1 MAHAIREFQTRADQ
15 GCGLLPLSGGFPDMK
30 AESSTYVTLQN
41 LYRTRARHD
50 ALLVLEN
57 TKAILTALGRDPE
70 SITLDEI
77 TLFAK
82 HANFVRKI
90 DYRPVA
96 AEYAADDHHKRV
108 VIAALASF
116 NPDWDKS
123 TIHDYVALRAWQEFY
138 DRYGRPAGEEDGTL
152 EADVVEM
159 QKIADEYRRGVGY
172 EGELDEHA
180 HHMVGEVVRAGGG
193 ELHVI
198 ASLAG
203 GIVAQEIVK
212 VSSVCEVRG

>member
-1 MAHAIREFQTRADQ
+1 
-15 GCGLLPLSGGFPDMK
+15 MK
-30 AESSTYVTLQN
+30 AESGTYVALQN
-41 LYRTRARHD
+41 LYRDRARRD
-50 ALLVLEN
+50 ALLVLGN

-77 TLFAK
+77 TLFTK

-96 AEYAADDHHKRV
+96 AEYAADDHHKRAV
-108 VIAALASF
+108 TMAQESF
-116 NPDWDKS
+116 NLEWNKT

-138 DRYGRPAGEEDGTL
+138 DRHGRPAGEEDATL
-152 EADVVEM
+152 ETDAAEM
-159 QKIADEYRRGVGY
+159 QKIADEYWKGVGY
-172 EGELDEHA
+172 DGDLDDNAQHMIGEI
-180 HHMVGEVVRAGGG
+180 VRAGGG

-203 GIVAQEIVK
+203 GIVAQEVVK
-212 VSSVCEVRG
+212 VSWTERQEGMMADWYK

>member
-1 MAHAIREFQTRADQ
+1 
-15 GCGLLPLSGGFPDMK
+15 MK
-30 AESSTYVTLQN
+30 AESGTYVVLQN
-41 LYRTRARHD
+41 LYRDCARRD

-77 TLFAK
+77 TLFSK

-90 DYRPVA
+90 DYRPLA
-96 AEYAADDHHKRV
+96 AEYAADDHHKRAV
-108 VIAALASF
+108 TMAQESY
-116 NPDWDKS
+116 NPEWNR
-123 TIHDYVALRAWQEFY
+123 TAIHDYVALRAWQEFY
-138 DRYGRPAGEEDGTL
+138 DRHGRPAGDEDATL
-152 EADVVEM
+152 EADAAEM
-159 QKIADEYRRGVGY
+159 QKIVDEYWKEVGY
-172 EGELDEHA
+172 DGDLDENSQ
-180 HHMVGEVVRAGGG
+180 HMIGEIVRAGGG

-212 VSSVCEVRG
+212 VSWIE